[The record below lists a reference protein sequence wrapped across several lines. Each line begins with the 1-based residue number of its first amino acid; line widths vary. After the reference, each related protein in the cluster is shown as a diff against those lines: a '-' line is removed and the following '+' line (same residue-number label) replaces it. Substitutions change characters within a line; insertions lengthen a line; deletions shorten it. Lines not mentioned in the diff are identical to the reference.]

1 MRFVI
6 DSMLGGLTRWLRM
19 LGYDTVYLNE
29 VSDDELLAISTDE
42 GRVLLTKDLALFRRA
57 ISRQLDAYFVEGR
70 STASRLAN
78 LAKRYL
84 IRLEVDPNLSRCPL
98 CNSRLKST
106 EKQELLRTV
115 PRGTLN
121 NYDQFWSCAKCKKVY
136 WHGSHWKRINETLRM
151 ARTP

>member
-1 MRFVI
+1 
-6 DSMLGGLTRWLRM
+6 MLGGLTRWLRM
-19 LGYDTVYLNE
+19 LGYDSVYLNE

-42 GRVLLTKDLALFRRA
+42 GRVLLTKDLALYRRA
-57 ISRQLDAYFVEGR
+57 KSRRLDTCYVEGR

-78 LAKRYL
+78 LAKRYP
-84 IRLEVDPNLSRCPL
+84 IRLEVDHDLSRCPL

-106 EKQELLRTV
+106 VKQELLRRI

-121 NYDQFWSCAKCKKVY
+121 NYDKYWSCVKCEQVY
-136 WHGSHWKRINETLRM
+136 WHGSHWKKINETLRM